1 MMNLSTT
8 ISYVWRAT
16 LLAALMA
23 GTSTLGGCNDAQAGG
38 LLGAGGGA
46 LLGQAIGR
54 DTTSTL
60 IGAGAGALTGY
71 IIGNEMD
78 KDRYQRGGRYREYR
92 GYRGD
97 CPDYGYYE
105 YREYRHSCRDYDY

>member
-1 MMNLSTT
+1 MNMSTSF
-8 ISYVWRAT
+8 SYIRRAT
-16 LLAALMA
+16 LLAALIA
-23 GTSTLGGCNDAQAGG
+23 GAFTLGGCNDAQAGG

-92 GYRGD
+92 RD